1 MESLYLI
8 MGIIVVLL
16 IMAIVAVV
24 SYKRSKDLSSFYV
37 AKRGS
42 RWHLLTGSLFASG
55 VSGATFLGMMA
66 QYYNDG
72 AGILWINIGIAW
84 SYFVLCFLI
93 GPKLSRFGKL
103 TISDYL
109 AERFDSPIL
118 SPVFSVIVTIWMV
131 VLLGSLYVQ
140 GGLLLS
146 NMFGLD
152 YATSTIVICALVV
165 VFTIFGGMVIVL
177 NTDFIGMIIL
187 IVALLVTIPF
197 LVKAADSWGSVL
209 TTIQSAQPDYFTS
222 SGELTPFMAFSLF
235 FVWLFGYLGN
245 PGYLT
250 RFYTALNTREIVKAG
265 MAISLLYLPVML
277 LFFVSAFYAKT
288 LFPNIAD
295 PETIWIVYTYKYAPP
310 FIVGI
315 AMAGMFVAILS
326 SANSWLLAGSSS
338 LGRDIYQKI
347 INKKA
352 SEKQVLKYTKII
364 ILLLAAVSV
373 PLGIWR
379 PSYIIEMMNLA
390 YLIAGSTGGL
400 VILLSMFYRKMTKES
415 AWAGMITGGTVSILW
430 TVLQL
435 AGIITDKI
443 DPMIPTLIISFIAIM
458 VVSKMT
464 KPTSKMISVYDS
476 LMQRG
481 G

>member
-1 MESLYLI
+1 MEDLYLV

-16 IMAIVAVV
+16 IMAIVVV
-24 SYKRSKDLSSFYV
+24 TSYKKSRDLSSFYV

-42 RWHLLTGSLFASG
+42 KWYLLTGSLFASG

-66 QYYNDG
+66 LYYNDG
-72 AGILWINIGIAW
+72 AGTIWINVGIAW

-93 GPKLSRFGKL
+93 GPKLSRFGQL

-152 YATSTIVICALVV
+152 YVTSTIIICGLVV

-177 NTDFIGMIIL
+177 NTDFIGTIII
-187 IVALLVTIPF
+187 IVALIVTIPF
-197 LVKAADSWGSVL
+197 LVKAAGSWESVL

-222 SGELTPFMAFSLF
+222 SGELTPLMAFSLF
-235 FVWLFGYLGN
+235 FIWLFGYLGN

-250 RFYTALNTREIVKAG
+250 RFYTAENTREIVKAG
-265 MAISLLYLPVML
+265 MAISLLYLPVMV
-277 LFFVSAFYAKT
+277 LFFISAFYAKT
-288 LFPNIAD
+288 LFPGIAD
-295 PETIWIVYTYKYAPP
+295 PETIWIVYTYEYAPP

-315 AMAGMFVAILS
+315 AMTGMFVAILS

-338 LGRDIYQKI
+338 LGRDIYQKL
-347 INKKA
+347 INKEA
-352 SEKQVLKYTKII
+352 SEKQVLKYTKLI
-364 ILLLAAVSV
+364 ILLLAAASV

-415 AWAGMITGGTVSILW
+415 AWAGIITGGTVSILW

-435 AGIITDKI
+435 SGVITDKI
-443 DPMIPTLIISFIAIM
+443 DPMIPTLVISFIVIM
-458 VVSKMT
+458 VVCKMT
-464 KPTSKMISVYDS
+464 KPTQKMISVYDS
-476 LMQRG
+476 MSS
-481 G
+481 

>member
-1 MESLYLI
+1 MESFYLI
-8 MGIIVVLL
+8 LGIIVVLL
-16 IMAIVAVV
+16 VMAIVALV
-24 SYKRSKDLSSFYV
+24 SFKRSKDLSSFYV

-42 RWHLLTGSLFASG
+42 RWYLLTGSLFASG

-66 QYYNDG
+66 QYYNNG
-72 AGILWINIGIAW
+72 AGTLWINVGIAW

-93 GPKLSRFGKL
+93 GPKLRRFGKI

-109 AERFDSPIL
+109 AERFESPIL

-140 GGLLLS
+140 GGLLFS
-146 NMFGLD
+146 NMFGLN
-152 YATSTIVICALVV
+152 YTSSTFIICALVV

-177 NTDFIGMIIL
+177 NTDFIGTIII
-187 IVALLVTIPF
+187 IVALIVTIPF
-197 LVKAADSWGSVL
+197 LVNAADSWGSVL

-222 SGELTPFMAFSLF
+222 SGELTSFTAFSLF

-250 RFYTALNTREIVKAG
+250 RFYTAMNTREIVKAG
-265 MAISLLYLPVML
+265 IAISLIYLPVML
-277 LFFVSAFYAKT
+277 LFFISAFYAKT

-315 AMAGMFVAILS
+315 AMTGMFVAILS

-347 INKKA
+347 INKNA

-379 PSYIIEMMNLA
+379 PTYIIEMMNLA

-400 VILLSMFYRKMTKES
+400 VILLSMFYRNMTKES
-415 AWAGMITGGTVSILW
+415 AWAGIITGGTVSILW

-435 AGIITDKI
+435 ADIITDKI

-464 KPTSKMISVYDS
+464 KPTSKMVSVYDTMS
-476 LMQRG
+476 S
-481 G
+481 